1 MKTLLYFVGG
11 VVILGG
17 GVWYA
22 SQQGMGPFS
31 ENDVA
36 IDGDDIGGVV
46 MGSEG
51 PEAGVWVIAETDDLP
66 TKFVRSVITDDEG
79 RYVIPDPCLLFNSPI
94 MDQWAH
100 LNRNLPF

>member
-1 MKTLLYFVGG
+1 MKTLLHFVGS
-11 VVILGG
+11 VVILGS

-22 SQQGMGPFS
+22 SQQGMGPFG

-51 PEAGVWVIAETDDLP
+51 PEAGV
-66 TKFVRSVITDDEG
+66 
-79 RYVIPDPCLLFNSPI
+79 
-94 MDQWAH
+94 
-100 LNRNLPF
+100 

>member
-1 MKTLLYFVGG
+1 MKTLLYFVVS

-22 SQQGMGPFS
+22 SQQGMGPFG

-51 PEAGVWVIAETDDLP
+51 PEAGVWVIA
-66 TKFVRSVITDDEG
+66 
-79 RYVIPDPCLLFNSPI
+79 
-94 MDQWAH
+94 
-100 LNRNLPF
+100 